1 MRMNNILIALNFTG
15 SSIFLTYRLAMD
27 NTGGLNGGIHW
38 MEKHNSM
45 NYNMNQGKAL
55 DRAWLIGIFVKKFPC
70 DDNYDYIFQL

>member
-1 MRMNNILIALNFTG
+1 MIVLNSTG

-38 MEKHNSM
+38 MEKHNTM

-55 DRAWLIGIFVKKFPC
+55 NRTWLIGIFIKIEFEFSC
-70 DDNYDYIFQL
+70 EDNHHGIFQL